1 MSHKCRDN
9 IGVRK
14 GGVEKLGVGL
24 SLSRPLAV
32 NIGVSSVVKIAL
44 GGKMSGGGSKVVV
57 VSRDNSAVSVGDQL
71 GVSIGGPLA
80 VHSVGVSSVVR
91 VALSGEVSG
100 SGSGIS
106 GVVGGD
112 GAIRVVHKGVSLG
125 GPLAVHSVRV
135 SSIVRIALGGEV
147 SGGGGGISGVVGGD
161 GAIRVVDKLTSSH
174 SH

>member
-80 VHSVGVSSVVR
+80 VHSVGVSS
-91 VALSGEVSG
+91 
-100 SGSGIS
+100 
-106 GVVGGD
+106 
-112 GAIRVVHKGVSLG
+112 
-125 GPLAVHSVRV
+125 
-135 SSIVRIALGGEV
+135 IVRIALGGEV

-174 SH
+174 GH